1 LFNYYFL
8 LEFEERVGLST
19 PRKKKKSMMKGIE
32 DLAAVKQE
40 IFSGSEG
47 EVTPKKK
54 NSRKDVEMVDISRRI
69 KLEAFSPNRSDSDA
83 RVKKKR
89 KKSCVDDD

>member
-1 LFNYYFL
+1 
-8 LEFEERVGLST
+8 VGLAT
-19 PRKKKKSMMKGIE
+19 PKKKKKSMMKGIE

-54 NSRKDVEMVDISRRI
+54 NSRNKDLNDVEMVDISRRI
-69 KLEAFSPNRSDSDA
+69 KMEAFSPVRSDSDTK
-83 RVKKKR
+83 VKKKR
-89 KKSCVDDD
+89 KKSCVADD

>member
-1 LFNYYFL
+1 M
-8 LEFEERVGLST
+8 GLAT
-19 PRKKKKSMMKGIE
+19 PKKKKKSMMKGIE

-54 NSRKDVEMVDISRRI
+54 NSRKDLNDVEMVDISRRI
-69 KLEAFSPNRSDSDA
+69 KMEAFSPVRSDSDTK
-83 RVKKKR
+83 VKKKR
-89 KKSCVDDD
+89 KKSCVADD